1 MRYHRL
7 QLLLAL
13 ASAAP
18 QTTRAQDLPSIEI
31 NLRPVFAGPD
41 LAFLNTTLRI
51 SDPSIT
57 AANQTLL
64 QFQLGQHLS
73 PAQRYDDDGLVAA
86 DDDGDLPISYVDDP
100 SADRRQWTLGRTPV
114 GDVTV
119 RFAAQPRGEV
129 SGIAGRSDLR
139 SDQGGAVGQGYSFLP
154 YPPGTQEWNTTVSWT
169 LGDDAPDG
177 TRFASSLGDSETG
190 SSSSSSSSATGR
202 PDQLIHTTYF
212 AAGQLQRWPAW
223 TEEAGD
229 PATSDFAMYWIGD
242 LPWDAPAL
250 ASSTETL
257 YRGTARYFSDA
268 ESDFRVFLRR
278 DPSAFGGA
286 GGYKSFLME
295 YAVGSEEESPAAA
308 TENLI
313 SHEIVHGFAL
323 TNPSSEFDKWYT
335 EGVAEYLA
343 AVGPFAGGTLDRA
356 TFVRWLNDNAQDYYT
371 ASPLGRTWESLVTDY
386 WTQGTSVVK
395 APYTRGFMYLA
406 QVQGLIADATDN
418 GKSLDDIIT
427 ELERR
432 YRAGQEV
439 TTEQFLSLLGD
450 IVGADV
456 ARDSFDAM
464 ANGTTIFPSPTGFG
478 VHGLK
483 MVRRDLEAFS
493 LGMGEGSLG
502 LGKVTNLTE
511 GSRAAEAGLREGDVI
526 VSNWGVWGSTDTLNS
541 TMRVV
546 VERDGGD
553 EVIEYW
559 PRSRD
564 TVEAWEW
571 VDV

>member
-7 QLLLAL
+7 QLLLSL
-13 ASAAP
+13 ASAVPAAA
-18 QTTRAQDLPSIEI
+18 RAQDLPSIEI

-41 LAFLNTTLRI
+41 LALLNTTLRI
-51 SDPSIT
+51 SDPSI
-57 AANQTLL
+57 AAGTNRTLL

-73 PAQRYDDDGLVAA
+73 PAQRYDGDGLAA
-86 DDDGDLPISYVDDP
+86 TDDAGDLPMSYVDDP
-100 SADRRQWTLGRTPV
+100 SAGRRQWTPGRTPV

-119 RFAAQPRGEV
+119 RFSAQPRGKV
-129 SGIAGRSDLR
+129 SGVAGRSDLR
-139 SDQGGAVGQGYSFLP
+139 LDQGGAVGQGYSFLP
-154 YPPGTQEWNTTVSWT
+154 YPPGTREWNTTVSWT

-177 TRFASSLGDSETG
+177 TRFASSLGDSGTG
-190 SSSSSSSSATGR
+190 LSSSWAVGR

-223 TEEAGD
+223 TEQAPD

-242 LPWDAPAL
+242 LPWDAPGL
-250 ASSTETL
+250 ASNTETL

-268 ESDFRVFLRR
+268 ESSFRVFLRH

-295 YAVGSEEESPAAA
+295 YADGSAEESPAPA

-323 TNPSSEFDKWYT
+323 INPFSDFDKWYA

-371 ASPLGRTWESLVTDY
+371 ASPLGRTWASLITDY
-386 WTQGTSVVK
+386 WTQGTGVVK

-406 QVQGLIADATDN
+406 QAQGLIADATGD
-418 GKSLDDIIT
+418 GESLDGVII

-432 YRAGQEV
+432 YRAGEEV
-439 TTEQFLSLLGD
+439 TTEQFLSLLGE
-450 IVGADV
+450 IVGDDV

-464 ANGTTIFPSPTGFG
+464 TNGTTIFPSPAGFG

-483 MVRRDLEAFS
+483 MVRRDLEAFE
-493 LGMGEGSLG
+493 LGMSEGSLG

-526 VSNWGVWGSTDTLNS
+526 ASSWGVWGSTDSFNN

-546 VERDGGD
+546 VERDGGE